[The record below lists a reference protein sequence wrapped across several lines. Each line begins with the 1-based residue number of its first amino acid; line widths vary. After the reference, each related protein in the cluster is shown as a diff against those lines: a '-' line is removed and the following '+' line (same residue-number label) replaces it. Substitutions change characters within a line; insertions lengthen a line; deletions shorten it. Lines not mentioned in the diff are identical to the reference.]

1 MGGGIFGMGE
11 GGERVIEEVERSDAR
26 SGCVGR
32 VDREETKVKMEYVR
46 DVLKGDGIRRV
57 SVW

>member
-1 MGGGIFGMGE
+1 MGE